1 MQLCDFHRTP
11 YYKYRLFSI
20 ENKYYRLFSIESGPP
35 AGRADGRRRRLH
47 PCFFP
52 FSHSSH
58 YPALLC
64 PTPVYKSRMY
74 TILHFLLRFY
84 VQVSAI
90 RGDFDL
96 FPKVHKPDLYT
107 GADRRKLLPLGPIIP
122 PIPPCSPT
130 REHPREH
137 PRRPTPTDKHQRS
150 PNPREP
156 PRITGRGIDES
167 VLRRPGGG
175 ERDRWRCCSFRGRTA
190 GRPTAPDTEEHI
202 DCQSARRV
210 ASH

>member
-1 MQLCDFHRTP
+1 MTSLSLSFYQDPTIAGNDLVQICDFHRTP

-96 FPKVHKPDLYT
+96 FPKDLY
-107 GADRRKLLPLGPIIP
+107 II
-122 PIPPCSPT
+122 SPRQGRST
-130 REHPREH
+130 AQARLVHRG
-137 PRRPTPTDKHQRS
+137 RPSETT
-150 PNPREP
+150 P
-156 PRITGRGIDES
+156 PRTHHPADTPLQPHS
-167 VLRRPGGG
+167 
-175 ERDRWRCCSFRGRTA
+175 RTPP
-190 GRPTAPDTEEHI
+190 RTPPPPHTH
-202 DCQSARRV
+202 R
-210 ASH
+210 